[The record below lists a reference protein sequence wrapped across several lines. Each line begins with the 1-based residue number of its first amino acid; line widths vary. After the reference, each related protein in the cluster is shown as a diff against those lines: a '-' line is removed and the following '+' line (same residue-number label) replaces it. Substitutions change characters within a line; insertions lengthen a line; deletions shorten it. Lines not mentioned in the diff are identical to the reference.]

1 MLAALIVGG
10 LTAWYLGLRA
20 GVIAAVATA
29 GALVVAAFV
38 PGLTMV
44 VYALVLAWS
53 GALYF
58 LGAKLSANTKR
69 PPITAAGATTVIA
82 GIASQ
87 AQSWFKKLSGSD
99 KSK

>member
-29 GALVVAAFV
+29 GALLVAAFV
-38 PGLTMV
+38 PGFTIA

-58 LGAKLSANTKR
+58 LGAKLSGGMKR
-69 PPITAAGATTVIA
+69 PPITAAGATTVLSGIA
-82 GIASQ
+82 GQ
-87 AQSWFKKLSGSD
+87 AQSWFKKLTGSD
-99 KSK
+99 KAK